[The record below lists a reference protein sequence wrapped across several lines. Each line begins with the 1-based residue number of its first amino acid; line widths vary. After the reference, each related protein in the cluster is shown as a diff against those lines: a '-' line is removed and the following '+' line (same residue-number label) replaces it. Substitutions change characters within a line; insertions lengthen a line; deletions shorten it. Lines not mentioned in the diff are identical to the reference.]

1 MTARGRSGAPIKA
14 YLSRPTEGTPRQR
27 GCPRLVEAMSKRT
40 RKQKTETRLAH
51 AGRAPARHHGFVNT
65 PIYRGSTVLFPTLAS
80 LEANAQ
86 DFTYGRLGTPTVKAL
101 EEAIAELEGGT
112 RTLLAPSGLSA
123 IATSL
128 LAFVSAGDE
137 VLVSDSV
144 YRPTRRF
151 CDHVLKR
158 LGVKTTYYDPLIG
171 AGIKTLLGEK
181 TKVLFAESPGS
192 QTFEV
197 QDIPAIA
204 KAAHEAG
211 AVVIM
216 DNTWATPLY
225 FKPFTHGVD
234 VSIQAATKYIV
245 GHADA
250 MLGAIT
256 ASEKTARA
264 VEKAHEDL
272 GLCPGPEDAYLGLRG
287 LRTLAVR
294 LARHQQSALELA
306 RWLEARPEVDRVL
319 HPALPSDPGHALWS
333 RDFTGASGLFAF
345 TLKPT
350 SHASLAAMLDGF
362 SLFGMGYSWG
372 GFESLILPFDP
383 RDYRTATKWQVA
395 GPAIRLHVGLE
406 DVEDLKADLEAGFAK
421 LASHG

>member
-1 MTARGRSGAPIKA
+1 
-14 YLSRPTEGTPRQR
+14 
-27 GCPRLVEAMSKRT
+27 MSKRT
-40 RKQKTETRLAH
+40 RKQKDLTRLAH
-51 AGRAPARHHGFVNT
+51 AGREPARQHGFVNT
-65 PIYRGSTVLFPTLAS
+65 PIYRGSTVIFPTLAS
-80 LEANAQ
+80 LEADDH
-86 DFTYGRLGTPTVKAL
+86 DFSYGRLGTPTVRAL
-101 EEAIAELEGGT
+101 EQAIAELEGGE
-112 RTLLAPSGLSA
+112 RTLLTPSGLSA
-123 IATSL
+123 IATAL
-128 LAFVSAGDE
+128 IAFASAGDE

-158 LGVKTTYYDPLIG
+158 LGVKTIYYDPLIG
-171 AGIKTLLGEK
+171 AVVETLITDK
-181 TKVLFAESPGS
+181 TKVVFTESPGS

-211 AVVIM
+211 AVVIL

-225 FKPFTHGVD
+225 FKPFAHGVD

-256 ASEKTARA
+256 ATKRA
-264 VEKAHEDL
+264 SAAVCKAHEDL
-272 GLCPGPEDAYLGLRG
+272 GLCPGPEDVYLGLRG
-287 LRTLAVR
+287 LRSLGVR
-294 LARHQQSALELA
+294 LERHQRSGLEMA
-306 RWLEARPEVDRVL
+306 RWMAARPEVARVI

-333 RDFTGASGLFAF
+333 RDFTGASGLFSIV
-345 TLKPT
+345 LKPVKR
-350 SHASLAAMLDGF
+350 AQLAAMLDGL

-383 RDYRTATKWQVA
+383 KAYRTATEWQVEGSA
-395 GPAIRLHVGLE
+395 VRLHIGLE
-406 DVEDLKADLEAGFAK
+406 DVEDLKADLDAGFAR
-421 LASHG
+421 LAGRT

>member
-1 MTARGRSGAPIKA
+1 
-14 YLSRPTEGTPRQR
+14 
-27 GCPRLVEAMSKRT
+27 MSKRT
-40 RKQKTETRLAH
+40 GKQKAETRLAH
-51 AGRAPARHHGFVNT
+51 AGREPSRFHGFVNT

-80 LEANAQ
+80 LELNAQ

-101 EEAIAELEGGT
+101 EEAIAELEGGA

-123 IATSL
+123 IATAL
-128 LAFVSAGDE
+128 LAFVVAGDE

-158 LGVKTTYYDPLIG
+158 LGVKTTFYDPLIG
-171 AGIKTLLGEK
+171 AGIKKLLGDK
-181 TKVLFAESPGS
+181 TKVVFAESPGS

-211 AVVIM
+211 AVLIM

-225 FKPFTHGVD
+225 FAPFRHGVD

-264 VEKAHEDL
+264 VEKTYEDL

-287 LRTLAVR
+287 LRTLGVR

-306 RWLEARPEVDRVL
+306 RWLKARPEVDRVL
-319 HPALPSDPGHALWS
+319 HPGLPSDPGHALWA

-345 TLKPT
+345 ILKPT
-350 SHASLAAMLDGF
+350 SHAALAAMLDGL

-383 RDYRTATKWQVA
+383 RDYRTATTWAAA

-406 DVEDLKADLEAGFAK
+406 DVEDLKADLEAGFAR
-421 LASHG
+421 LAAHR